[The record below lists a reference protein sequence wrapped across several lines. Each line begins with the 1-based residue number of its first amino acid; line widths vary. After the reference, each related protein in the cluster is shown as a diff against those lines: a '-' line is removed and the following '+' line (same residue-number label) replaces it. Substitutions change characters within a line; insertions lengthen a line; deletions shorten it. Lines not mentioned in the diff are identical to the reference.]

1 MWLFSAKCF
10 AIKSCVP
17 LCGALSQ
24 RHTVTV
30 GVGVDAPQLAFKGV
44 HCTLSESLLHHSVL
58 QVGCVRAT
66 Q

>member
-1 MWLFSAKCF
+1 M
-10 AIKSCVP
+10 
-17 LCGALSQ
+17 CGALSQ

-30 GVGVDAPQLAFKGV
+30 GVGVDAPLLAFKGV
-44 HCTLSESLLHHSVL
+44 HCTLNESLLHHSVL